1 MKFYKSAMLVA
12 AMLLGFSTLVSAHG
26 YDVNKK
32 YKGGG
37 CGDNGAPSLCDNP
50 QAYST
55 TLDAEVTNYDNY
67 GFFGWGKTSE
77 AYMDFDA
84 INEPTLKIT
93 SATLSVK
100 SNADGSW
107 FSDGLWTLD
116 NHFPYLTYVGK
127 LDGGVDVFQ
136 LSSNLFDEILA
147 GISFTAVFDKIKEDV
162 FWASLTVDGE
172 YCPPVSEVPVPA
184 AVWLLGS
191 GLMGMTAMRRRKKTA

>member
-12 AMLLGFSTLVSAHG
+12 AMLLGFSSVASATFYHG
-26 YDVNKK
+26 
-32 YKGGG
+32 GHHHGG
-37 CGDNGAPSLCDNP
+37 CGDSGSTCDNP

-55 TLDAEVTNYDNY
+55 TLDAEVTNYDDY
-67 GFFGWGKTSE
+67 GFFGFGKTSE

-100 SNADGSW
+100 SNANGSW

-116 NHFPYLTYVGK
+116 NHFPYLTYIGK
-127 LDGGVDVFQ
+127 LDGGVDVFE
-136 LSSNLFDEILA
+136 LSSNLFDEVLA

-162 FWASLTVDGE
+162 FWASLTVDGT

-184 AVWLLGS
+184 ALWLFGS
-191 GLMGMTAMRRRKKTA
+191 GLMGFTAMRRRKKTA